1 MFQLKCAHVR
11 SFWGLHKI
19 LSIFPHT
26 LSLLSPLS
34 RDLLKIVS
42 SKLGPFVGQGAAY
55 AEPKGSDKEILD
67 LLSFFQESSSQVTH
81 FRILE
86 VILLVN

>member
-1 MFQLKCAHVR
+1 MFQLTCAHVQ
-11 SFWGLHKI
+11 SFWGLLKI
-19 LSIFPHT
+19 LSIFPYT

-81 FRILE
+81 LHNLD
-86 VILLVN
+86 VVLLVN